1 MTKHFQSEMDP
12 RQKTPEPK
20 KVEADVPALAAN
32 PGGGTSV
39 ALGSC
44 FYQATDRS
52 HAQQGHRLPRLQG
65 PPLSISGLN
74 SQPASRGTGF
84 GSEKALIPRE
94 MRLAL
99 V

>member
-52 HAQQGHRLPRLQG
+52 HAHRVTVFHGCR
-65 PPLSISGLN
+65 GLH
-74 SQPASRGTGF
+74 SPF
-84 GSEKALIPRE
+84 
-94 MRLAL
+94 LA
-99 V
+99 